1 MASNPSRDTGCT
13 GPKEPAGGR
22 CAGIGFHRLPCHGV
36 TVQTRAAAHPASPLS
51 LRRRSAPA
59 PTRVLAVAT
68 LLAASLALMGAG
80 CAPPGDTAAA
90 DETVE
95 ERGPL
100 AAAFGARVVNVEVT
114 RVEPTTFVQYI
125 RVVGEVEAMH
135 DVTVSAEETG
145 TIASFLVAKGE
156 RLTRG
161 QPVARISSE
170 LLDAQLEEARA
181 ILDIAT
187 ERYQRQR
194 RLWEEQSVGTE
205 MAVLEAK
212 SQVQT
217 SAARLKV
224 LETRQARTLV
234 ATPIAGTYD
243 EQYVEAGEL
252 VTPGTRLLRVLAT
265 DQVRVVAG
273 IPERYALT
281 IVPGT
286 LALVTFD
293 VLEGREFEGEIEFV
307 GISVDRRSRTVPI
320 EIVLDNGEGLIRPR
334 LVANVQ
340 VERTREEQVIVVP
353 QDLVQRTESGF
364 QVFVAEQGADG
375 LIAGA
380 REVDLGASYAN
391 EVVVTSGLAAGERL
405 ITSGHR
411 QVDDGSVVSLV
422 GG

>member
-1 MASNPSRDTGCT
+1 MAS
-13 GPKEPAGGR
+13 
-22 CAGIGFHRLPCHGV
+22 I
-36 TVQTRAAAHPASPLS
+36 Q
-51 LRRRSAPA
+51 RRSTAAFA
-59 PTRVLAVAT
+59 PTRVLAVAA

-80 CAPPGDTAAA
+80 CQPPADSAAA
-90 DETVE
+90 DAPAEE

-114 RVEPTTFVQYI
+114 RVQPTTFVQYI
-125 RVVGEVEAMH
+125 RVVGEVEPMH

-161 QPVARISSE
+161 QPVAHISSE
-170 LLDAQLEEARA
+170 LLDAQVEEARA
-181 ILDIAT
+181 VHEIAT
-187 ERYQRQR
+187 ERYERQR
-194 RLWEEQSVGTE
+194 RLWEEQRVGTE
-205 MAVLEAK
+205 MAVLEAR

-234 ATPIAGTYD
+234 ASPISGTYD
-243 EQYVEAGEL
+243 EQYVETGEL
-252 VTPGTRLLRVLAT
+252 VTPGTRLMRVLAT

-273 IPERYALT
+273 IPERYALA

-293 VLEGREFEGEIEFV
+293 VLEGREFEGEIGFV

-353 QDLVQRTESGF
+353 QDLVQRTENGF

-375 LIAGA
+375 LTAEA
-380 REVDLGASYAN
+380 REVNLGASYAN

-405 ITSGHR
+405 ITAGHR
-411 QVDDGSVVSLV
+411 QVDDGSIVSLV
-422 GG
+422 GS

>member
-1 MASNPSRDTGCT
+1 M
-13 GPKEPAGGR
+13 
-22 CAGIGFHRLPCHGV
+22 
-36 TVQTRAAAHPASPLS
+36 
-51 LRRRSAPA
+51 
-59 PTRVLAVAT
+59 

-80 CAPPGDTAAA
+80 CAPPADTAAA
-90 DETVE
+90 DEPVE
-95 ERGPL
+95 DRGPL

-114 RVEPTTFVQYI
+114 RVQPTTFVQYI

-145 TIASFLVAKGE
+145 TIAGFLVSKGE

-187 ERYQRQR
+187 ERHERQR
-194 RLWEEQSVGTE
+194 RLWEEQRVGTE

-217 SAARLKV
+217 GAARLKV
-224 LETRQARTLV
+224 LETRKARTMV
-234 ATPIAGTYD
+234 TAPITGTYD
-243 EQYVEAGEL
+243 EQYVEVGEL
-252 VTPGTRLLRVLAT
+252 VAPGTRLVRILAT

-273 IPERYALT
+273 IPERYALA

-286 LALVTFD
+286 VALVTFD
-293 VLEGREFEGEIEFV
+293 VLEGREFEGEIDFV

-353 QDLVQRTESGF
+353 QDLVQRTEDGF

-375 LIAGA
+375 LTAEA
-380 REVDLGASYAN
+380 REVNLGVSYAN

-405 ITSGHR
+405 ITAGHR
-411 QVDDGSVVSLV
+411 QVDDGSAVSLV
-422 GG
+422 GS